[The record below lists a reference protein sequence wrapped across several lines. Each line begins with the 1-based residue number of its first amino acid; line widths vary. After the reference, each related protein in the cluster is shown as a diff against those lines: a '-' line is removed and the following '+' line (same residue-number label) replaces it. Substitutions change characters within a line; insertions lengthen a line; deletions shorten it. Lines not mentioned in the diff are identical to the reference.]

1 MGNCCK
7 QPFPGLDAAGLLD
20 ESEDDY
26 RIRHIVESYTELRQL
41 EQRIHLISQLDK
53 LSENDRHL
61 PTLIRCLVD
70 TWDFDDFFEDCAT
83 LGITPYI
90 CL

>member
-20 ESEDDY
+20 ESGNDY
-26 RIRHIVESYTELRQL
+26 RVGHIAEAYRELRGL
-41 EQRIHLISQLDK
+41 GK
-53 LSENDRHL
+53 LREADRHL

-70 TWDFDDFFEDCAT
+70 TWDFDDFFEDCAL

>member
-26 RIRHIVESYTELRQL
+26 RIRHIVKSYTELR
-41 EQRIHLISQLDK
+41 QLDK

-83 LGITPYI
+83 LGVTPYI